1 MTVNDLIAAFFDALM
16 EHTGYGAHV
25 TVPIKG
31 REDRRRAY
39 RGDFKQ
45 PKLDRSF
52 ANSWYEDYDRETS
65 KAQDACAATAQRYES
80 RLSKFGYS
88 LMNVR
93 ELKLTSFM
101 EEYLLPYEIAHF
113 E

>member
-1 MTVNDLIAAFFDALM
+1 MNDLIAAFFDALM

-25 TVPIKG
+25 TVPIKSQH
-31 REDRRRAY
+31 ERRRKF
-39 RGDFKQ
+39 RGNRKDPLVDK
-45 PKLDRSF
+45 SF
-52 ANSWYEDYDRETS
+52 LYTWLPDYDRETS
-65 KAQDACAATAQRYES
+65 KIKDVCDTTAQRYEA

-113 E
+113 